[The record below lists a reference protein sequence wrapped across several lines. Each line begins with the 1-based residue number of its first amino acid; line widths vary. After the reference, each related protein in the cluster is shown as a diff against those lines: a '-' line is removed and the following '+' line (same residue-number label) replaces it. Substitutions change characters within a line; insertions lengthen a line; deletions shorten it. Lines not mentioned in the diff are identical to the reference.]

1 MRLGRELGR
10 KFCRGE
16 AYGVWAEKSMYGR
29 KYMGVLRTTFVIDAE
44 GRIEKVF
51 TKVDT
56 ANHYRQILDAYK

>member
-1 MRLGRELGR
+1 M
-10 KFCRGE
+10 CE

-44 GRIEKVF
+44 GRIEKIF

-56 ANHYRQILDAYK
+56 RNHYRQILDAYDRQEG